1 LWVNETDLFVIS
13 ESGIKGQYAA
23 HMALPARY
31 LIACSAKNSN
41 TDENMCMENVNGQV
55 IVV

>member
-1 LWVNETDLFVIS
+1 MTIKSGTQGELET
-13 ESGIKGQYAA
+13 YT
-23 HMALPARY
+23 ALPARH